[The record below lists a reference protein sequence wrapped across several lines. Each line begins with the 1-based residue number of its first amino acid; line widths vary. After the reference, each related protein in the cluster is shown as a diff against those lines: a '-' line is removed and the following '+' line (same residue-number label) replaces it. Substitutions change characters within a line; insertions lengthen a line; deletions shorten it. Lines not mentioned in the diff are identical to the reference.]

1 MTFVPVDEYVH
12 STHHLIWGEKFLVLE
27 GNRLECHPW
36 QPCVRAGCNQPCTMA
51 QGEIINYCP
60 KLATLSPPWLQH
72 TQTVLRPKPNLR
84 LFWANLTKSFCS
96 FLHCLPQGLSS
107 VVALSQSYIQAPWKT
122 WATKGLGMVQEKF
135 VLHRFQSVLKG
146 LYMQMDFI
154 LGWGKSCW
162 VCKWEKMGVR
172 RCCRVLTS
180 GMRCIPNCWVIMAVI
195 PSTGAILGFS

>member
-1 MTFVPVDEYVH
+1 MCFQAFLPVAFSSVEGLAVKKVGARQGVDRFSLDSQGDICSCGWVRTQH
-12 STHHLIWGEKFLVLE
+12 SIWGQKFLVLE

-36 QPCVRAGCNQPCTMA
+36 QPCVRAGCNQPCTVA

-72 TQTVLRPKPNLR
+72 TQTVLRPKPSLR
-84 LFWANLTKSFCS
+84 LFWANLNKSFCS

-162 VCKWEKMGVR
+162 VCKQGRK
-172 RCCRVLTS
+172 
-180 GMRCIPNCWVIMAVI
+180 
-195 PSTGAILGFS
+195 